1 MGKHR
6 KTMSMFVTPDLT
18 QIQIESF
25 CNLLLNILPLDLSNL
40 EKIQYKNIQFQF
52 KILGSKYRFELP
64 KISEQKAIYQGATY
78 SSNLYVPV
86 FLYNQDERY
95 TEMLTVMLGTLPLM
109 TINGAFIINGISRC
123 IVSQLT
129 RSPGIYYT
137 LNSDK
142 NYIATIISNSGKRLK
157 LKLNSEDAVWVV
169 LHNNATIPLVTLL
182 LAFGLDLQYIPS
194 KLIDPTYFINNHEE
208 AFPISVEDAL
218 KYVSN
223 IVKPNITKLKSGY
236 TFSNIFLN
244 DYALGSIG
252 RFNFN
257 QRLGLN
263 LLDNDKSLRVED
275 ILVAALHLF
284 QFDDGNEYVDD
295 IDDLKYKQVKRIA
308 ETIQEQMR
316 NSFSML
322 NKKILNTLNKRAIT
336 KRALSASYFFYIPP
350 ISLERFFTSYEL
362 SQFLDQ
368 TNPLAD
374 IVHKRKLSALGP
386 GGLTPRTARFRVR
399 DIHPSQ
405 YGRICPIET
414 AEGEKAGI
422 VTSLTTSAQIDK
434 QGRLENL
441 VYSISSLSMKGTI
454 KYIIANNDEYT
465 RISTGRCL
473 EFFKQGFNI
482 TFTPVQHR
490 REFANMSWDEIN
502 FRSLV
507 PLHFFSVGVG
517 LIPFLEHDDST
528 RALMGSNMQRQAVTL
543 LRPERPIVGTGMEA
557 HIGFDSNTILKS
569 NETGYVEYV
578 DNKSI
583 VLRIINSHILYK
595 INLVNYSRLNN
606 NICFW
611 QKPIVY
617 AKQYIRKG
625 QLIADSNATVGG
637 ELALGKNVLVAY
649 MPWEGYNFEDAI
661 LISERL
667 VSENI
672 YTSFHIER
680 YDTELRITND
690 FSESLTKDI
699 PHLPKYVLR
708 HLDSQGVVQL
718 GNWVEPG
725 DVLVGKLII
734 NQSDVALYGPESRL
748 LQEIF
753 GIDAITTQEN
763 CLKVPL
769 RGAGRV
775 IDVRSFYSEN
785 GTFGR
790 VHTIQVYILQK
801 RSIQVGD
808 KLAGRHGN
816 KGVVSK
822 ILPREDMPYLPNGTS
837 VDMVLSP
844 LGVPSRMNVGQVFEA
859 LLGWSGALLEKNYR
873 ILPFDE
879 RYEKDAS
886 RKLIF
891 SELYKASKYSKYPW
905 VFEAS
910 TPGKMH
916 LFDGRTGEIFD
927 QTVSV
932 GKAYIFKLVHQVDD
946 KIHARS
952 TGPYAIVT
960 QQPLR
965 GKSRQGGQRVGEM
978 EVWAFQG
985 FGAAYALQELLT
997 TKSDHI
1003 QARSK
1008 AIKAIMNAQSVP
1020 FLGSS
1025 SDCLR
1030 AFMREL
1036 WSLGITINQTSVSE
1050 YNGTESIKQ
1059 I

>member
-1 MGKHR
+1 MRKHR
-6 KTMSMFVTPDLT
+6 KTISMFVMPDLR

-25 CNLLLNILPLDLSNL
+25 SNLLINILPSELNSL
-40 EKIQYKNIQFQF
+40 ENIEYRNPQFHF
-52 KILGSKYRFELP
+52 RILGTKYRFEIP
-64 KISEQKAIYQGATY
+64 KLNSKEAAYQGTTY
-78 SSNLYVPV
+78 SSNVYVPV
-86 FLYNQDERY
+86 FLYNKEEQY
-95 TEMLTVMLGTLPLM
+95 TEMLTVMLGNLPLM
-109 TINGAFIINGISRC
+109 TVDGAFIINGISRC
-123 IVSQLT
+123 IVSQLV

-137 LNSDK
+137 LNSDH

-157 LKLNSEDAVWVV
+157 LKLNSEDAVWVI

-182 LAFGLDLQYIPS
+182 LALGLDLEYIPK
-194 KLIDPTYFINNHEE
+194 KLIDVTYFINNHEE
-208 AFPISVEDAL
+208 SFPLCVEDAI

-223 IVKPNITKLKSGY
+223 IIKPNTAKLKTGY
-236 TFSNIFLN
+236 TFANIFLSE
-244 DYALGSIG
+244 YELGSIG
-252 RFNFN
+252 RFHFN

-263 LLDNDKSLRVED
+263 SLDNDPSLYIED

-284 QFDDGNEYVDD
+284 KFDDGNEYVDD
-295 IDDLKYKQVKRIA
+295 IDDLKYKQVKRVA
-308 ETIQEQMR
+308 ETIHEQLR
-316 NSFSML
+316 NSFTML
-322 NKKILNTLNKRAIT
+322 QKKIVNTLNKRSIT
-336 KRALSASYFFYIPP
+336 KRPLSASYFFYIAPFNV
-350 ISLERFFTSYEL
+350 ERFFTSYEL

-422 VTSLTTSAQIDK
+422 VTSLTTSAQIDTK
-434 QGRLENL
+434 GRLESL
-441 VYSISSLSMKGTI
+441 VYCLSSRSMKGI
-454 KYIIANNDEYT
+454 VKYIIANDDEYA

-473 EFFKQGFNI
+473 ESFKLGLNLA
-482 TFTPVQHR
+482 FTPVQHR
-490 REFANMSWDEIN
+490 REFSNMSWDEVN
-502 FRSLV
+502 YRSIV

-543 LRPERPIVGTGMEA
+543 LHPEKPIVGTGMEA
-557 HIGFDSNTILKS
+557 HIGLDSNTILISKY
-569 NETGYVEYV
+569 TGRVEYV
-578 DNKSI
+578 DQQSI
-583 VLRIINSHILYK
+583 VLRLIHSQALHK
-595 INLVNYSRLNN
+595 IDLLTYSRLNN
-606 NICFW
+606 NICCS
-611 QKPIVY
+611 QKPVVY
-617 AKQYIRKG
+617 SNQYIRKG

-637 ELALGKNVLVAY
+637 ELALGQNVLVAY

-667 VSENI
+667 VSEHI
-672 YTSFHIER
+672 YTSLHIER

-690 FSESLTKDI
+690 FSESLTKYI
-699 PHLPKYVLR
+699 PHLPKHVLR
-708 HLDSQGVVQL
+708 HLDYQGIVQV
-718 GNWVEPG
+718 GKWVEPG
-725 DVLVGKLII
+725 DVLVGKLTI
-734 NQSDVALYGPESRL
+734 NQSDVALYGPESKL

-769 RGAGRV
+769 RGGGRV

-790 VHTIQVYILQK
+790 IHTIQVYILQK
-801 RSIQVGD
+801 RPIQVGD

-822 ILPREDMPYLPNGTS
+822 ILPRADMPYLPNGVS

-859 LLGWSGALLEKNYR
+859 LLGWSGSLLRKNYR
-873 ILPFDE
+873 VLPFDE
-879 RYEKDAS
+879 RYEQDSS
-886 RKLIF
+886 RKIIL
-891 SELYKASKYSKYPW
+891 SELHKASKLSEYPW
-905 VFEAS
+905 VFES
-910 TPGKMH
+910 NTPGKVPV
-916 LFDGRTGEIFD
+916 FDGRTGEIFD

-932 GKAYIFKLVHQVDD
+932 GKAYIFKLIHQVDD

-997 TKSDHI
+997 TKSDHM

-1008 AIKAIMNAQSVP
+1008 AIKAIMNAEPVP
-1020 FLGSS
+1020 FFTSS

-1030 AFMREL
+1030 AFIREL
-1036 WSLGITINQTSVSE
+1036 WSLGITIDQTAISE
-1050 YNGTESIKQ
+1050 YNGIQYMKQ
-1059 I
+1059 V